1 MSEEEKDSFL
11 DHDDGPTKEAPTEH
25 RSKTLGYLRIGGE
38 ALLVLLVVVLLFQ
51 SAYRRQHSEDDRHTP
66 VPTWS
71 RKPVPFVQNFTLL
84 NEDMFADADTTAHTL
99 HQWIPLSSAA
109 RGYVSMP
116 DWESWNDLK
125 EPYTVRLNRMEEGPG
140 YMISMFHQLHCLSY
154 LVQHFQSGYGGVNLT
169 KEVAHHAAHCFDYI
183 RQAIICAGDTTLEG
197 KTELGA
203 GWGTSHQCVDHKE
216 VLAWANSHSA
226 EKWRNLMP
234 AESILYSLLQATVGS
249 PSTAGAQPSDI
260 KDKKHHNEHGKGF
273 ICPWDSYEDHNP
285 WFFFKKMG
293 YRVITGTRNI
303 PDTTPPTVPVRRP
316 EFLPTRESKSLRA
329 TWLGHACYYVEFPG
343 GLRALFDPVFEDRC
357 SPFSFM
363 GPKRYTEAPCMIE
376 DIPLIDVV
384 VISHSHYDHLS
395 HPTILKI
402 AKGHP
407 NVHFFVPLGNKEW
420 FHKCGVKPENVTELD
435 WWEERDIKLSDTS
448 SRAKTTSHESSVSK
462 SVSSGSDT
470 FGDPS
475 VHATISCLPSQH
487 TSARTPFDK
496 SHTLWASWS
505 ITSGGKKLWFGGDT
519 GYRKVPELPAD
530 VFDYGPEFD
539 HLPMCPV
546 FKEIGELR
554 GPFDLG
560 LIPIGAY
567 DPRFVMSAMHANPY
581 DSVNIFVDTKCN
593 RAMGIHWGTWVLTEE
608 DVLEPPRVLKKALE
622 WKGLD
627 EGVFG
632 TCDIGESREF

>member
-11 DHDDGPTKEAPTEH
+11 EHDDGPAKVAPAER
-25 RSKTLGYLRIGGE
+25 RSKTLSYLRIGGE

-51 SAYRRQHSEDDRHTP
+51 SAHQRQHSEDDRHTP

-99 HQWIPLSSAA
+99 HQWIPLSSDA

-116 DWESWNDLK
+116 DWDSWSDLK

-169 KEVAHHAAHCFDYI
+169 QEVAHHAAHCFDYI

-203 GWGTSHQCVDHKE
+203 GWGTSHQDKE
-216 VLAWANSHSA
+216 
-226 EKWRNLMP
+226 
-234 AESILYSLLQATVGS
+234 
-249 PSTAGAQPSDI
+249 
-260 KDKKHHNEHGKGF
+260 F
-273 ICPWDSYEDHNP
+273 
-285 WFFFKKMG
+285 
-293 YRVITGTRNI
+293 
-303 PDTTPPTVPVRRP
+303 PVRRP
-316 EFLPTRESKSLRA
+316 EFLPSRESKSLRA

-384 VISHSHYDHLS
+384 IISHSHYDHLS

-407 NVHFFVPLGNKEW
+407 NVHFFVPLGNKAW
-420 FHKCGVKPENVTELD
+420 FHKCGVKTENVTELD

-448 SRAKTTSHESSVSK
+448 SRATTTSHESSVSK
-462 SVSSGSDT
+462 SVSSGSDP

-475 VHATISCLPSQH
+475 IHATISCLPSQH